1 MEAVLRRKERREDLV
16 GGCEEEEEEEEVNV
30 VDGGVKIGLVVEE
43 AIMVVGIFVFERGCV
58 LLLRSFSLLLIEIL
72 NPN

>member
-16 GGCEEEEEEEEVNV
+16 GGCEEEEEVV

-43 AIMVVGIFVFERGCV
+43 AIMVVGIFVFERGSV
-58 LLLRSFSLLLIEIL
+58 LLLRSF
-72 NPN
+72 

>member
-16 GGCEEEEEEEEVNV
+16 GGCEEEEEEVNV

-43 AIMVVGIFVFERGCV
+43 AIMVEGIFVFERCCV
-58 LLLRSFSLLLIEIL
+58 LLLRSFSLLLIESL

>member
-1 MEAVLRRKERREDLV
+1 VEAVLRRKERREDLV
-16 GGCEEEEEEEEVNV
+16 GGCEEEEEEEVNV